1 MNIFTY
7 ILYLKNNIYK
17 NKKFFLAI
25 SIFTIF
31 FFTIYN
37 FSIKKNYNLNIE
49 VEFSLFNQ
57 KKNLFNNVNIST
69 LRTINQYIVNFGIQ
83 DEIFYRPNSTVVY
96 KTDQIDVLIYNI
108 REEIK
113 KKFSNISYVR
123 VIKIPS
129 GRIVYKFK
137 TGGNSL
143 TDIEEKKKIIFSEFK
158 NINDLINNNTLS
170 IINEI
175 VSSKID
181 QEIYK
186 EIYTDSLLM
195 NLTGKSIDNQK
206 NLYYQNFK
214 KEISS
219 LKNSLLLSQI
229 DFINIEDSIIEN
241 TYDIDF
247 YYSALISILIWAV
260 TVLIG
265 NILILEY
272 QLSKKNN
279 IKKIK

>member
-69 LRTINQYIVNFGIQ
+69 LRTINQYIVNFGMQ
-83 DEIFYRPNSTVVY
+83 DEIFYRPNSSVVY
-96 KTDQIDVLIYNI
+96 KADQIDVLIYNI

-123 VIKIPS
+123 VIKSPS

-170 IINEI
+170 IINEM
-175 VSSKID
+175 VLSKID

-186 EIYTDSLLM
+186 EMYTDSLLT
-195 NLTGKSIDNQK
+195 NLTGKSIDNQT
-206 NLYYQNFK
+206 NLYYQDFK
-214 KEISS
+214 KKI
-219 LKNSLLLSQI
+219 SLLVAN
-229 DFINIEDSIIEN
+229 IN
-241 TYDIDF
+241 
-247 YYSALISILIWAV
+247 
-260 TVLIG
+260 
-265 NILILEY
+265 
-272 QLSKKNN
+272 
-279 IKKIK
+279 